1 VATYTY
7 PTSAELI
14 TLEQDFLPRLEEN
27 RPVFSFF
34 PKRSVDF
41 HLLKWE
47 QKDNYLGL
55 AQIRGLNGEPPKVK
69 RIGIKQYLMSPGIY
83 GEHISIDEQE
93 LTTRRTTGTFG
104 DVFSLDDFVTEA
116 QEQLLQRELDR
127 IESIIW
133 TLFATGTFSVAGPTG
148 VTLQSDTYSIQT
160 LTAGVTWATVATA
173 TPIANFRAAQ
183 LLSRGKGVNFGAG
196 STAYMNRATANSLFG
211 NTNAADLGGKKSQ
224 FGGSI
229 TGPDDINRILMA
241 EDLPAIAVY
250 DEGYLDDSGTF
261 QLFIPNN
268 KVILVGK
275 RTNNQNVGEY
285 LFTRNV
291 NNEGFAPGPY
301 TVIQDT
307 LKNMGDVPR
316 KLVVHRGHNGG
327 PVIYYPG
334 AVVAMTV

>member
-1 VATYTY
+1 LATYTY
-7 PTSAELI
+7 PNSAELDLI
-14 TLEQDFLPRLEEN
+14 EQVYLPRLEEN
-27 RPVFSFF
+27 RPVFTFF

-41 HLLKWE
+41 HILKWE
-47 QKDNYLGL
+47 QRDNYLGL

-69 RIGIKQYLMSPGIY
+69 RIGHKQYQMAPGVY
-83 GEHISIDEQE
+83 GEHISIDELE
-93 LTTRRTTGTFG
+93 MTSRRAIGTFG
-104 DVFSLDDFVTEA
+104 DVVSLDDLVTEA

-133 TLFATGTFSVAGPTG
+133 TLLATGTFSVSGPTG
-148 VTLQSDTYSIQT
+148 APVQTDTYSIQT

-183 LLSRGKGVNFGAG
+183 LLSRGYGVNFGAG
-196 STAYMNRATANSLFG
+196 STAWMNRATANSLFG

-224 FGGSI
+224 YGGSI

-241 EDLPAIAVY
+241 EDLPSVAVY

-261 QLFIPNN
+261 QLFVPNN
-268 KVILVGK
+268 RVVLIGK
-275 RTNNQNVGEY
+275 RPNQQNVGEY
-285 LFTRNV
+285 LFTRNA

-301 TVIQDT
+301 TVVQDT
-307 LKNMGDVPR
+307 LADVGDIPR

-327 PVIYYPG
+327 PVIYFPS